1 MLRLVQLT
9 PSLVLLPIK
18 PSLFFLD
25 SFFTGTSLHY
35 NHHSFFFV
43 SLIAQRA
50 PIDRHLTLACCDL
63 AFSFFTFLPPTRSRF
78 VHFQFAFTSR
88 TSFPRD
94 RDLSLVRSFVCYF
107 FPLTPQPST
116 RRKISKQ
123 IHGVLC
129 CSPGV
134 DVVVVV
140 AHSRVVTI
148 RALRVV
154 TRAHTWITFIWLASF
169 FSFFCYCSSDANANA
184 LPFCDRA
191 NWNN

>member
-63 AFSFFTFLPPTRSRF
+63 AFSFFAFLPPTRSRF

-94 RDLSLVRSFVCYF
+94 HDLSLVRLF
-107 FPLTPQPST
+107 FFFADTATIDQAQNIKTNPWRSLLQP
-116 RRKISKQ
+116 R
-123 IHGVLC
+123 
-129 CSPGV
+129 V

-140 AHSRVVTI
+140 AHSRVVTN

-154 TRAHTWITFIWLASF
+154 TRAHTWITFI
-169 FSFFCYCSSDANANA
+169 
-184 LPFCDRA
+184 
-191 NWNN
+191 

>member
-9 PSLVLLPIK
+9 PSFVLLPIK

-63 AFSFFTFLPPTRSRF
+63 AFSFFAFLPPTRSRF

-94 RDLSLVRSFVCYF
+94 HDLSLVRLF
-107 FPLTPQPST
+107 FFSLTPQPST

-169 FSFFCYCSSDANANA
+169 FSFLL
-184 LPFCDRA
+184 LPFRCKCKCTAVLRSRKLE
-191 NWNN
+191 